1 MASGCSRL
9 KYPEPA
15 KYTVSGN
22 RMADPGMAPIIEHP
36 VIVDTVETLLGQS
49 AHLTA
54 FVAYLR
60 SPGDTGGG
68 AHCDYKRWR
77 PVGSSMNWLFAI
89 IPLNDFDAEF
99 PNEGLCRNRCHLQ

>member
-1 MASGCSRL
+1 
-9 KYPEPA
+9 
-15 KYTVSGN
+15 
-22 RMADPGMAPIIEHP
+22 MADPEMSTIVDHP
-36 VIVDTVETLLGQS
+36 VIVDAFEALLGQP
-49 AHLTA
+49 AYLTA

-89 IPLNDFDAEF
+89 IPLNTSTSLS
-99 PNEGLCRNRCHLQ
+99 GL